1 LIISNNIHE
10 YSFSKDL
17 SIKLALEQLERTGL
31 QILFLVDSKGLVSGV
46 VTDGDVRRW
55 MLSRS
60 TIDLSQPIRIVA
72 PSEFVSA
79 RQGKRVS
86 ELNSVLT
93 KGKTRIP
100 LVDAGGILVGVLSE
114 KTDVIAIGEKSV
126 GPQYPVYVIA
136 EIGNNHQG
144 SLDTA
149 KALIEMAASAGVD
162 SVKFQM
168 RSMDSLYGENAKDES
183 DSLDLGAQY
192 TAELLSK
199 YQLTDDELFQAFDHC
214 KHHGVE
220 PICTPWD
227 LESLKKLKSYGL
239 AAYKVASADFTNHE
253 LLVEIAKTNSP
264 MICSTGMCSE
274 AEIKESTGLLKDL
287 GAQTILLHCNSTYP
301 TPFKDVNLS
310 YLPVLKKFGFEI
322 GYSGHERGG
331 FIPLAAVAM
340 GACVI
345 EKHITFDKNQ
355 DGNDHKVSL
364 LPDELIQMVK
374 QIRSTKEAMGHDGER
389 LLTQG
394 ELINREVL
402 AKSLYV
408 TKAIFKGD
416 SITRDVIGTK
426 SPGQGLQPNKI
437 EQLIG
442 RVSHRDMKKGSFFF
456 ESDLKKALSRKQRY
470 EFSRPYGI
478 PVRYHDFKNMS
489 SQGHLDFVEFHLS
502 YQDLLLSPSDFI
514 HGDQDLFFAVHSPEL
529 FEGDHILDLC
539 SSDEAYRQISID
551 HLQRVVDH
559 CGLIGKCFPEQSPPL
574 LVLNAGGWSKNGF
587 ISSTDRQKCY
597 DTLKASLAKVNAESV
612 QIAIQTMPPFP
623 WHFGGQSYHNLF
635 VDPYEISSFCSDT
648 GAKICLDVSHSMMA
662 CNYYGWNL
670 SSFVKTV
677 GAHIAYL
684 HIVDALGPDG
694 EGVQMGKG
702 DVNFYELGKILQE
715 VCPDAPF
722 IPEVW
727 QGHTDNGAGFWDGLD
742 FLEKTL
748 G

>member
-1 LIISNNIHE
+1 M
-10 YSFSKDL
+10 
-17 SIKLALEQLERTGL
+17 
-31 QILFLVDSKGLVSGV
+31 
-46 VTDGDVRRW
+46 TDGDVRRW
-55 MLSRS
+55 ILSQS
-60 TIDLSQPIRIVA
+60 VIDLSQPISIVA
-72 PSEFVSA
+72 PTEFVSA

-86 ELNSVLT
+86 DLNSVLAT
-93 KGKTRIP
+93 GKKKIP
-100 LVDAGGILVGVLSE
+100 LVDADGVLVGVLAA
-114 KTDVIAIGEKSV
+114 KTDALEIGDKSV
-126 GPQYPVYVIA
+126 GPQHPVYVIA

-144 SLDTA
+144 SLETA

-168 RSMDSLYGENAKDES
+168 RTMDSLYGENANQES

-199 YQLTDDELFQAFDHC
+199 YQLTDDELYQAFDHC
-214 KHHGVE
+214 KQHGVE

-227 LESLKKLKSYGL
+227 LESLKKLESYGL

-253 LLVEIAKTNSP
+253 LLVRIAKTNSP
-264 MICSTGMCSE
+264 MICSTGMCTE
-274 AEIKESTGLLKDL
+274 AEIKESTDLLKDL
-287 GAQTILLHCNSTYP
+287 GAQSILLHCNSTYP

-310 YLPVLKKFGFEI
+310 YLPVLKKFGFGV

-331 FIPLAAVAM
+331 FVPLAAVAM
-340 GACVI
+340 GACLI

-364 LPDELIQMVK
+364 LPDELKQMVQ
-374 QIRSTKEAMGHDGER
+374 QIRLTKEAMGHDGER

-408 TKAIFKGD
+408 KEAISKGD
-416 SITRDVIGTK
+416 SITRDIVGIK

-442 RVSHRDMKKGSFFF
+442 RFSDRDMKKGSFFYA
-456 ESDLKKALSRKQRY
+456 SDLKKATSRKQRY

-478 PVRYHDFKNMS
+478 PVRYHDFENMS

-502 YQDLLLSPSDFI
+502 YQDLRISPSDFI
-514 HGDQDLFFAVHSPEL
+514 QGADNLFFTVHAPEL

-539 SSDEAYRQISID
+539 SADQEYRKISIN
-551 HLQRVVDH
+551 HLKRVVGH
-559 CGLIGKCFPEQSPPL
+559 CDLIRKCFPEQSPPI

-587 ISSTDRQKCY
+587 ISSAEKLKCY
-597 DTLKASLAKVNAESV
+597 ETLKDSLAAVNTESV
-612 QIAIQTMPPFP
+612 RIAIQTMPPFP
-623 WHFGGQSYHNLF
+623 WHFGGQGYHNLF
-635 VDPYEISSFCSDT
+635 VDPDEINSFCAET

-662 CNYYGWNL
+662 CSYHGWNL
-670 SSFVKTV
+670 SSFVETI
-677 GAHIAYL
+677 GAHISYL
-684 HIVDALGPDG
+684 HVVDALGPDG
-694 EGVQMGKG
+694 EGVQIGKG
-702 DVNFYELGKILQE
+702 DVNFYDLGEILRK

-727 QGHTDNGAGFWDGLD
+727 QGHTDNGAGFWDGLN

-748 G
+748 K

>member
-1 LIISNNIHE
+1 LIISNKTHE
-10 YSFSKDL
+10 YAFSKDL

-31 QILFLVDSKGLVSGV
+31 QILFLVDSKGKVSGV

-55 MLSRS
+55 ILSQS
-60 TIDLSQPIRIVA
+60 KIDLSLPISIVA
-72 PSEFVSA
+72 PSTFVSA

-93 KGKTRIP
+93 AGKKRIP
-100 LVDAGGILVGVLSE
+100 LVDAEGVLVGVLSE
-114 KTDVIAIGEKSV
+114 KTDAIGIGGKSV
-126 GPQYPVYVIA
+126 GPESPVYVIA

-144 SLDTA
+144 SLETA
-149 KALIEMAASAGVD
+149 KALIEMAALAGVD

-168 RSMDSLYGENAKDES
+168 RSMESLYGENANDEL

-214 KHHGVE
+214 KQHGVE

-227 LESLKKLKSYGL
+227 LQSLKKLDSYGL
-239 AAYKVASADFTNHE
+239 SAYKVASADFTNHE
-253 LLVEIAKTNSP
+253 LLIEIAKTNSP

-274 AEIKESTGLLKDL
+274 AEIKESTDLLKDL
-287 GAQTILLHCNSTYP
+287 GAQAVLLHCNSTYP

-310 YLPVLKKFGFEI
+310 YLSNLKNFGFEV

-331 FIPLAAVAM
+331 FVPLAAVAM

-364 LPDELIQMVK
+364 LPDELIEMVE
-374 QIRSTKEAMGHDGER
+374 QIKSTKEAMGHSGER

-402 AKSLYV
+402 AKSLFV
-408 TKAIFKGD
+408 KETISKGD
-416 SITRDVIGTK
+416 TITRDIIGIK

-442 RVSHRDMKKGSFFF
+442 RVSHRNMKKGSFFF
-456 ESDLKKALSRKQRY
+456 ESDLKKALSRKRRY
-470 EFSRPYGI
+470 DFSRPYGI
-478 PVRYHDFKNMS
+478 PVRYHDFKDMS

-514 HGDQDLFFAVHSPEL
+514 QGEQKIFFAVHAPEL
-529 FEGDHILDLC
+529 FAGDHILDLC
-539 SSDEAYRQISID
+539 SSDAVYRKASID
-551 HLQRVVDH
+551 HLKRVIDH
-559 CGLIGKCFPEQSPPL
+559 CSLIEKCFPAQSPPI
-574 LVLNAGGWSKNGF
+574 LVLNAGGWSKDGF
-587 ISSTDRQKCY
+587 LNNKDKQECY
-597 DTLKASLAKVNAESV
+597 DILKASLIEANAVSV

-635 VDPYEISSFCSDT
+635 VAPDEINSFCSDT
-648 GAKICLDVSHSMMA
+648 GVKICLDVSHSMMA

-670 SSFVKTV
+670 SSFVMTV
-677 GAHIAYL
+677 GPHIAYL
-684 HIVDALGPDG
+684 HIVDALGSDG

-702 DVNFYELGKILQE
+702 DVDFYELGNILRE
-715 VCPDAPF
+715 VCPNAPF

-727 QGHTDNGAGFWDGLD
+727 QGHTDNGAGFWDGLN
-742 FLEKTL
+742 FLESTL
-748 G
+748 K